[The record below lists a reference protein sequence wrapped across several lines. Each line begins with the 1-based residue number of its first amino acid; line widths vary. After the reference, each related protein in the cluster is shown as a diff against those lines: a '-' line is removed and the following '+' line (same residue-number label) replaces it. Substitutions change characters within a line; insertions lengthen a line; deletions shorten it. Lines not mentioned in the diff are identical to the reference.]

1 MQVGI
6 IKTIWA
12 EYLKDWNAH
21 TKEELLLQVASIVI
35 ILFLGMVAIRLLGKK
50 SFAQMTLVD
59 VLFIFVL
66 SSTLGA
72 LITKPSRVFMAVLV
86 VITIILFIWILEKLQ
101 LKWNFFERI
110 LISMPETIY
119 EDGKWFEIHMK
130 RNNVTVDIVESWIR
144 QKGYPSIQVCK
155 RIIIESTG
163 AFSFELKPEWE
174 PVKKIYFDFAIN
186 QILKAIDEKNEYQE
200 PYIPPMNNAFEE
212 VEKGALAHKKK
223 IPKELE

>member
-1 MQVGI
+1 M
-6 IKTIWA
+6 IKTIWL
-12 EYLKDWNAH
+12 EYMKDWNAH
-21 TKEELLLQVASIVI
+21 SKDEIILQVVSIVV

-72 LITKPSRVFMAVLV
+72 LITKPSRVFIAVLV
-86 VITIILFIWILEKLQ
+86 VVTIILFIWILEKLQ
-101 LKWNFFERI
+101 LKWNFFERA

-119 EDGKWFEIHMK
+119 ENGKWFEIHMK

-144 QKGYPSIQVCK
+144 QHGYPSISVCK
-155 RIIIESTG
+155 RIVIESTG
-163 AFSFELKPEWE
+163 AFSFELLPEWE
-174 PVKKIYFDFAIN
+174 PIKKIYFDDAIK
-186 QILKAIDEKNEYQE
+186 QILKAINKDLEYNE
-200 PYIPPMNNAFEE
+200 IILPPMNNAFDE
-212 VEKGALAHKKK
+212 VELGALAHKQK